1 MRDIHEA
8 RILAVEDD
16 PTLREVVCELIE
28 REGFREVRGAGT
40 VADALTTFS
49 TWRPDLLLIDIMLP
63 DGNGFDLL
71 RSIRQTSQV
80 PAIILLARDE
90 DEARLRG
97 LGLGADDYVTKPFL
111 PRELLLRIS
120 AVLRRT
126 YGAGDSPRLL
136 RLGRTTVDMGSG
148 EVSKAS
154 GARETLTSKEYAILE
169 RLARSRGL
177 IVTTDDL
184 ARAAWGDDYGYGNAL
199 MVHVRRLREKVED
212 DPSRPQWIL
221 TTRGLGYRLAK
232 EEG

>member
-80 PAIILLARDE
+80 PAIILSARDE

-184 ARAAWGDDYGYGNAL
+184 ARAAWGDDYGYSNAL